1 MKGTI
6 VTIDKAGSYNDMEI
20 NEVTFKHGEKIKF
33 FIKKTDRNPNGDLVN
48 NLILNG
54 ESVNGHTFEYELT
67 PTGNGK
73 IIRENNF
80 TAKPK
85 FNGGG
90 KSYGVKDEK
99 TQNSILMQVCFK
111 ECMQAFAKEN
121 EEVVLSKTLEYF
133 YYLRNELN
141 NL

>member
-6 VTIDKAGSYNDMEI
+6 ETCKISGSYNDMEI
-20 NEVTFKHGEKIKF
+20 NEVTFKHGETVKF
-33 FIKKTDRNPNGDLVN
+33 FIKKTDRNPSGDLVN
-48 NLILNG
+48 NLTLNG
-54 ESVNGHTFEYELT
+54 SPLNGHTIEYELT

-73 IIRENNF
+73 LIRENNF

-99 TQNSILMQVCFK
+99 TQNSILMQVCYK
-111 ECMQAFAKEN
+111 ENMQAFAKDN
-121 EEVVLSKTLEYF
+121 LDMVLPKTLEHF
-133 YYLRNELN
+133 NYLRNELN